1 MSGRSTPYQ
10 KNTFKTHYAL
20 LLDRFINYVSHNV
33 HINSV
38 KPSFFLNTDC
48 AQQETLTTQGHYCCK
63 VFSW

>member
-38 KPSFFLNTDC
+38 KPFFLNTDC